1 MDVLFF
7 SQDPGSTN
15 LFHMRTTGDRV
26 EVPEIPEVSRLW
38 KSYYLSDF
46 VSIKFIYQSHIM

>member
-15 LFHMRTTGDRV
+15 LLHMRTTGDRV